1 MAGCGSPVTHLPSQ
15 PAAHASTTSAAPS
28 PSTTATASA
37 GGGADTT
44 PTNLAASTLYGEL
57 TRADQ
62 ATVARD
68 LKLSFKDFL
77 NLGYAERAK
86 VSSVITDAHIKVTLA
101 KYRTDPTFGSY
112 IDSDWNVGQ
121 NPTRTSLIANTD
133 GPTVNVWF
141 KQATAFNMAA
151 SGNPA
156 LFEDAKKIL
165 AGTVQYASPSDNG
178 GSKTLTGGYEE
189 QTQELQDVFTAKA
202 DTVSRYP
209 GTAGGTSNVSPLGG
223 VLFTVEMQMPDSTL
237 AQYCMRDASFT
248 LADGRTQGD
257 WVIASLTHPGEL
269 GFYTDLKH
277 YR

>member
-1 MAGCGSPVTHLPSQ
+1 MAGCGSPVRHLPSQ
-15 PAAHASTTSAAPS
+15 PAAAAPATTSAQPTPS
-28 PSTTATASA
+28 PTTTTAA
-37 GGGADTT
+37 GTGADTT
-44 PTNLAASTLYGEL
+44 PTNLAASTLYGQL
-57 TRADQ
+57 TRTDQ

-68 LKLSFKDFL
+68 LKLPFKDFL
-77 NLGYAERAK
+77 KLKYAERAK
-86 VSSVITDAHIKVTLA
+86 VSSVITDAHIKATLA

-133 GPTVNVWF
+133 GPVVNVWF

-151 SGNPA
+151 SGDPA
-156 LFEDAKKIL
+156 LLEDAKKIL
-165 AGTVQYASPSDNG
+165 AGTVELASKSD
-178 GSKTLTGGYEE
+178 SDLYLTAGYEQE
-189 QTQELQDVFTAKA
+189 TQELQDVFTAKA

-209 GTAGGTSNVSPLGG
+209 GTAGGTGNVSPLGG
-223 VLFTVEMQMPDSTL
+223 VVFTVEMQMPDSTL

-248 LADGRTQGD
+248 LADGRTQGA
-257 WVIASLTHPGEL
+257 WVIGSITHPGEL